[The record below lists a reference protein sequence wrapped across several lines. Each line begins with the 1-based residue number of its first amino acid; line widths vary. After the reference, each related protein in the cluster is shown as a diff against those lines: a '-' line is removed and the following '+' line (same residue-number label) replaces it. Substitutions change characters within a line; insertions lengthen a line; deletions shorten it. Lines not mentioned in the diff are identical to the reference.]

1 MTFADFVPLA
11 NTTLRAPQTAA
22 RFIIG
27 LRFKREVLWTTLA
40 LIAALNSFLIQ
51 AMVATAPAD
60 MQAQFPGYFDNPL
73 ALFVL
78 LAGTLVIFVHALY
91 WAALSVSGQGRF
103 DDLLALIV
111 WLQLL
116 RTAAQGLI
124 FVVGLALPALA
135 MLLTLVATAWAF
147 WILLHFVAE
156 AMALSGLGQSAM
168 VLLIAV
174 FGMFIGVGI
183 LLALMAMLAQGV
195 LGNV

>member
-1 MTFADFVPLA
+1 MVVDDAFESYFFIVNYHAL
-11 NTTLRAPQTAA
+11 TTLHDAEA
-22 RFIIG
+22 
-27 LRFKREVLWTTLA
+27 LRKYSFDVA
-40 LIAALNSFLIQ
+40 L
-51 AMVATAPAD
+51 D
-60 MQAQFPGYFDNPL
+60 Y
-73 ALFVL
+73 
-78 LAGTLVIFVHALY
+78 
-91 WAALSVSGQGRF
+91 
-103 DDLLALIV
+103 LALIV

-156 AMALSGLGQSAM
+156 AMALSGLGQSAV